1 MIRMMSVFK
10 APAAATPHSFVV
22 GYVFVFGG
30 SCRSDLFFFLLL
42 LVETYQRH
50 VNK

>member
-30 SCRSDLFFFLLL
+30 SCRSDLFFSFYSSERL
-42 LVETYQRH
+42 T
-50 VNK
+50 NAT